1 VRIHW
6 QAQILGHLFCS
17 CVGKGGWHEATASSW
32 TDIRKAIPSSG
43 AVTMTLA
50 PSFTCDYDSQ
60 ITVSAG
66 TNVTIH
72 GNGATLDAAQKGR
85 FFEVPS
91 GAALSLDH
99 MVLQTGFVSG
109 GSVSG
114 LAYGIT
120 RPQSTDHHARMYN
133 SSS

>member
-1 VRIHW
+1 
-6 QAQILGHLFCS
+6 
-17 CVGKGGWHEATASSW
+17 
-32 TDIRKAIPSSG
+32 
-43 AVTMTLA
+43 MTLA
-50 PSFTCDYDSQ
+50 PDFTCDYDSQ
-60 ITVSAG
+60 INISAS

-99 MVLQTGFVSG
+99 LVLQNGFVSG
-109 GSVSG
+109 GNVSG